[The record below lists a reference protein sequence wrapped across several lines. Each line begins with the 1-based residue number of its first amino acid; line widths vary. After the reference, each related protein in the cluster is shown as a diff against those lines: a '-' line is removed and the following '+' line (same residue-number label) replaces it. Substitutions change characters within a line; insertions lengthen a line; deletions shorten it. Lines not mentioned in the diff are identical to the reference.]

1 MGTSC
6 VGIPLTQLPS
16 KKNAEDFFVASFYPQ
31 ALSQPAANV
40 DAIPQ
45 DDDSD
50 DEVVENAPVAEVPT
64 EPTRGV
70 LQRFKDMMGRSK
82 EMGMGDD
89 VHK

>member
-1 MGTSC
+1 M
-6 VGIPLTQLPS
+6 
-16 KKNAEDFFVASFYPQ
+16 
-31 ALSQPAANV
+31 

-50 DEVVENAPVAEVPT
+50 DEVVENVAEVPT

-89 VHK
+89 VHNGN